1 MNYPDITTLS
11 PKMQAWEK
19 LALVSKVCRKM
30 EAWGTKISSAHIG
43 KRAAEITTSQPLQL
57 WCWLDVIG
65 GEPKAELRA
74 TYGEFPLE
82 VSGTVNG
89 IRIHCYGTKFDYEN
103 IEQAKKNKEAREE
116 WTNP

>member
-1 MNYPDITTLS
+1 MNYPDLTTLS

-19 LALVSKVCRKM
+19 LALVSKICRKM

-57 WCWLDVIG
+57 WCFLDTIG
-65 GEPKAELRA
+65 AEPEAKLRA
-74 TYGEFPLE
+74 TYTAFPLE

-89 IRIHCYGTKFDYEN
+89 VKIHCYCTQKDFEN
-103 IEQAKKNKEAREE
+103 IETAKKNKEARK
-116 WTNP
+116 NG